1 MNVKSW
7 YASNGSADQA
17 IIIDEKTGANIAVV
31 YDKVNRASLI
41 AAAPDMLEALIMC
54 RDLLE
59 DIFKNNNRMAIVKA
73 NEAIEKAMINYS
85 IEVRS

>member
-31 YDKVNRASLI
+31 YDKVNAPLI